1 MKYELNLE
9 LLSLDSLKERYCKS
23 HFIVYN
29 RIPKADEYP
38 YNSTERNKKIL
49 IAQINLLNKIGAK

>member
-9 LLSLDSLKERYCKS
+9 LLSLDSLKELYCKS

-29 RIPKADEYP
+29 KIPKADEYP
-38 YNSTERNKKIL
+38 YNSTERNN
-49 IAQINLLNKIGAK
+49 INCTD